1 MQAIG
6 RTYREK
12 ILAVMQIQRSRSRL
26 SFRTRRR
33 RTGCLP
39 LTLLIMVLL
48 GVVVVGRNWIGAR
61 LHSMSPQNSA
71 DLHSADEAFDDG
83 DLTAAINLT
92 RRIWTHDPSQTGA
105 LTLLVRALIYRSY
118 TDYNR
123 AVDREVAL
131 QLTTDAMKRFP
142 NTPEIM
148 TAHAFVL
155 QATGQS
161 MEAYE
166 LANRVLDHDP
176 ENTLARITLALSYG
190 GVGGHE
196 NALRESQFAA
206 ASGNYPVDSLRALA
220 ISYRDLG
227 SYQEA
232 VAAVEGA
239 IAFNNRLLM
248 LHFEQAHYALQMGDT
263 DAATVA
269 YFRVMAFDP
278 DNIKVRLRMCDL
290 SSLIGNRDDAMQY
303 CQDVTGRAPG
313 WVEGWHLLGR
323 MHFLQGD
330 FAKAQQTLN
339 RCSSLA
345 VSQNMPIA
353 DRPFDCWYLQGQ
365 AAEILGDCD
374 GLMATYN
381 EFQAMATEAR
391 LPQTWTYPP
400 EGPPICAP
408 PTPIN

>member
-1 MQAIG
+1 
-6 RTYREK
+6 
-12 ILAVMQIQRSRSRL
+12 MQIQRNRSRL

-39 LTLLIMVLL
+39 LTLLIMVLFGL
-48 GVVVVGRNWIGAR
+48 VVVGRNWLGAR
-61 LHSMSPQNSA
+61 LHSISPQNSA

-83 DLTAAINLT
+83 DLNAAINLT
-92 RRIWTHDPSQTGA
+92 RRIWASDPSQTGA

-123 AVDREVAL
+123 AVDRDVAL
-131 QLTTDAMKRFP
+131 QLTTDAIKRFP
-142 NTPEIM
+142 NNLDVM

-155 QATGQS
+155 QANGKS
-161 MEAYE
+161 MDAWE
-166 LANRVLDHDP
+166 LADRVLDRDP
-176 ENTLARITLALSYG
+176 DNILARITLALAYG

-196 NALRESQFAA
+196 NALRESQIAA
-206 ASGNYPVDSLRALA
+206 TSGNLPVDSLRVLA
-220 ISYRDLG
+220 ISLNDLG
-227 SYQEA
+227 HYQEA

-239 IAFNNRLLM
+239 ISLNNRLLM
-248 LHFEQAHYALQMGDT
+248 LHFEQAYYALQMGDT
-263 DAATVA
+263 DTATVA

-278 DNIKVRLRMCDL
+278 ENIKVRLRMCDL
-290 SSLIGNRDDAMQY
+290 SILMGNHEDALQY
-303 CQDVTGRAPG
+303 CQDVTERAPG

-323 MHFLQGD
+323 IHFLQGA
-330 FAKAQQTLN
+330 FAKAQQALH

-353 DRPFDCWYLQGQ
+353 NRPFDCWYLQGQ

-374 GLMATYN
+374 GLMATYS
-381 EFQAMATEAR
+381 EFQSMAAEAQ

-408 PTPIN
+408 PTPVDS